1 MSRCCET
8 IMRFKLI
15 ILASFLLATLI
26 LSGCMVG
33 PDFKDPAT
41 ITPEAYRTEVMP
53 KTTIEDLKWWEHFND
68 PALYAL
74 VTTALDNNRD
84 ILIAVSRIEQ
94 ARAAVGFSRADQFP
108 RIDISAGAQTGSAV
122 AGSTNTATSYNIAV
136 PLTWELDFWGR
147 FRRSTDAARA
157 DFMASEYG
165 LKAIQ
170 LTLISDVVSTYY
182 QLRDFHRRLRISEE
196 TLQSRIDSLEIIQAR
211 FERGII
217 SELDLNQAQIQK
229 EVAAAAIPLYQRS
242 IAKTENR
249 LSLLLGQLPD
259 EFIIQDNLNSSSSP
273 PNIPVGAPSDILLRR
288 PDIMQAKYLLEAQT
302 EQIGIATALRFP
314 SFTLTGSLGYASSE
328 LASVTTDGG
337 IWSVGGQILGPLLD
351 FNKNKRRVEIEEQKT
366 DQALYSYEN
375 ILLNAFRE
383 VEDSLVEIA
392 TYRNELAAIDRQE
405 KSARNAN
412 YLSKQRY
419 DKGVSSFLE
428 VLETERSL
436 FSVALKQS
444 ELQQNYRR
452 AYVNLYK
459 AIGGGWITPEE
470 LEEHNRRVAEEAA
483 AKEAE
488 ATELE

>member
-1 MSRCCET
+1 M
-8 IMRFKLI
+8 
-15 ILASFLLATLI
+15 
-26 LSGCMVG
+26 
-33 PDFKDPAT
+33 
-41 ITPEAYRTEVMP
+41 
-53 KTTIEDLKWWEHFND
+53 
-68 PALYAL
+68 
-74 VTTALDNNRD
+74 
-84 ILIAVSRIEQ
+84 
-94 ARAAVGFSRADQFP
+94 
-108 RIDISAGAQTGSAV
+108 
-122 AGSTNTATSYNIAV
+122 
-136 PLTWELDFWGR
+136 
-147 FRRSTDAARA
+147 
-157 DFMASEYG
+157 
-165 LKAIQ
+165 
-170 LTLISDVVSTYY
+170 
-182 QLRDFHRRLRISEE
+182 
-196 TLQSRIDSLEIIQAR
+196 
-211 FERGII
+211 
-217 SELDLNQAQIQK
+217 
-229 EVAAAAIPLYQRS
+229 AAAAIPLYQRS

-259 EFIIQDNLNSSSSP
+259 EFIIQDNLNSNSSP

-314 SFTLTGSLGYASSE
+314 SFTLTGSLGYASNE

-337 IWSVGGQILGPLLD
+337 VWSVSGQILGPLLD

-366 DQALYSYEN
+366 AQALYFYEN

-459 AIGGGWITPEE
+459 AIGGGWVTPEE

-483 AKEAE
+483 AEKRFSKK
-488 ATELE
+488 